1 MISYGFYITVY
12 KNTFAGFVVCFSM
25 IVSRIWCIF
34 CFVHDADNLALAVR
48 GAIRFIYIFAIC
60 FLCFLFCNYV
70 LIMLLC
76 LLMIDLM
83 FSMQLQLIFV
93 KYFMIFMKK
102 IKTKFSIAI
111 IKNDNMDTSRF
122 MGKFSVASCYVY
134 TTTRSNKSQLLRQS
148 RRMVKILRPWS
159 ACKCNDM
166 QTWFSMLCQ
175 CRLSCL

>member
-1 MISYGFYITVY
+1 
-12 KNTFAGFVVCFSM
+12 
-25 IVSRIWCIF
+25 
-34 CFVHDADNLALAVR
+34 
-48 GAIRFIYIFAIC
+48 
-60 FLCFLFCNYV
+60 
-70 LIMLLC
+70 MLLC

-111 IKNDNMDTSRF
+111 IKNDNIDTSRF

-148 RRMVKILRPWS
+148 RRMVKILRP
-159 ACKCNDM
+159 
-166 QTWFSMLCQ
+166 
-175 CRLSCL
+175 